1 MRFANLNSDFRKPEN
16 TLVLRWMLGLHDE
29 KRPRAPG
36 TGVPVP
42 FVQNDGKV
50 LQAGAS
56 DTLTWIGHASFLIQL
71 GGKNILIDPVLS
83 DRIGWVRRNAP
94 PGLIWSTLPRV
105 DVVLITHNHRDHMDG
120 PTLTR
125 LGKSP
130 LYIVPKGLGQWFL
143 KRGFSRVIE
152 LGWWEQEEIGGVV
165 ITFVPAE
172 HWSRRGL
179 TDINT
184 SWWGG
189 FVVRKDSFTLY
200 HSGDTGW
207 FEGFEEIGS
216 RFGGIDVAMLPICA
230 YAPRWFMNRQHID
243 PAEAVEAM
251 KALRAKHFVA
261 MHWGAFKLSDEPMDE
276 PPAVLKDVWDR
287 ASLQQ
292 ERLRIPAVGQTYM
305 LDLFA

>member
-1 MRFANLNSDFRKPEN
+1 MRFTNLRGDFHKPEN
-16 TLVLRWMLGLHDE
+16 TRILRWMLGLHDE
-29 KRPRAPG
+29 KRPRTPA

-42 FVQNDGKV
+42 FVQNDGKL
-50 LQAGAS
+50 LQAGVQ

-71 GGKNILIDPVLS
+71 GGKNILIDPVFS
-83 DRIGWVRRNAP
+83 SRIGWVRRNAP
-94 PGLIWSTLPRV
+94 PGLAWAALPKI
-105 DVVLITHNHRDHMDG
+105 DAVLITHNHRDHMDE
-120 PTLTR
+120 PTLAK
-125 LGKSP
+125 LGHSP

-143 KRGFSRVIE
+143 KRGFLRVTE
-152 LGWWEQEEIGGVV
+152 LGWWEQEAVGDIV

-189 FVVRKDSFTLY
+189 FVIQKGPLRLY

-207 FEGFEEIGS
+207 FEGFAEIGA
-216 RFGGIDVAMLPICA
+216 RFGSVHVAMLPIGA
-230 YAPRWFMNRQHID
+230 YAPRWFMSRQHVD
-243 PAEAVEAM
+243 AAEAVKAM

-276 PPAVLKDVWDR
+276 PPLLLKDAWDR

-292 ERLRIPAVGQTYM
+292 ELLKIPAVGQTYT
-305 LDLFA
+305 LDQFV